1 VVAGEEVRRNQEEKF
16 NPQRRFN
23 ECFGLSTGLII
34 SWDLFHRCRR
44 QWGLPEGEDGSSGK
58 SQSVCP
64 FSFKRAI
71 SVAGT
76 QPIFSSVKNIVPP
89 RANQATVVKK
99 ASIDASPF
107 LKESLFASDC
117 ESQGSVSF
125 VSDDEDDFAFQD
137 ELPEK
142 SKLSIPKDLKA
153 NDVVERLAG
162 NVLSAVGATK
172 ILLGEK
178 GSKKIPEPPISGLEL
193 LNSGAELG
201 SSRALYNLGVYY
213 DRQREYDIAQDYYK
227 RAADIG
233 HPIASYNYAAMIME
247 KNKNLTPEVKSLMS
261 YAYEHG
267 VSEAK
272 PYALQ

>member
-1 VVAGEEVRRNQEEKF
+1 MQRVCRALRVGARAFKENEVPVVAGEEVRRNQEEKF

-44 QWGLPEGEDGSSGK
+44 QWGLPE
-58 SQSVCP
+58 
-64 FSFKRAI
+64 
-71 SVAGT
+71 AGT